1 MKTNKMKAVTYQKY
15 GAPEVLQLHEV
26 KMPTPKDNEILI
38 KVYATTVTSGD
49 LKLRKAD
56 PFIVRFFNG
65 MNKPKN
71 PILGAALAGVVE
83 AAGSQVKGFKKG
95 DRVFGFSAF
104 GAYAEYVT
112 MPEEGA
118 VAKMP
123 ANMSF
128 EEAAAVPFGAISAL
142 YFLKKG
148 NIQQGQKVLINGASG
163 SVGSFAVQLAK
174 QMGAE
179 VTGVSS
185 TANLDLVRSLGADRV
200 IDYKKEDFSKNSQ
213 TYDLIFDA
221 AGKASY
227 PDSKN
232 ALAPNGYFV
241 STGFGL
247 SLLLQMLQTSMTGGR
262 KVIMGM
268 ASETP
273 EDLDYLRE
281 LMENGKIRPV
291 IDKRFS
297 LEEIPDAHRYAE
309 SGAKKGNVVITV
321 HQTEAN

>member
-1 MKTNKMKAVTYQKY
+1 MKAVTYQKY

-26 KMPTPKDNEILI
+26 EMPTPKDNEILI

-104 GAYAEYVT
+104 GAYAEYLT
-112 MPEEGA
+112 IPEEGA

-232 ALAPNGYFV
+232 ALEPNGYFI